1 MKLGKAI
8 VGFGKIPAGSDA
20 NSLWHCF
27 QADAKPIWITNGS
40 WWGGDANETLMLYI
54 APPGPSVANGTQS
67 PADFGGDER
76 NAIAVTPNGAWE
88 GALYTNTEKGA
99 MFGSRNQTTQG
110 FYIPANWTVLLWSD
124 TANTATWKV
133 SLQGFEIEG

>member
-20 NSLWHCF
+20 NSLWHVF
-27 QADAKPIWITNGS
+27 QADAKPIWMNAGS
-40 WWGGDANETLMLYI
+40 WWGGDSTESAALYI

-67 PADFGGDER
+67 PADYGGDER
-76 NAIAVTPNGAWE
+76 NAICVVGT
-88 GALYTNTEKGA
+88 GA
-99 MFGSRNQTTQG
+99 MTGGDFTNVNKGQIFGNRNQTLS
-110 FYIPANWTVLLWSD
+110 FIVPANWVVLLWQEA
-124 TANTATWKV
+124 ANTNTWKA